1 MASMSIRLPLA
12 AALLALLSGCGGD
25 APAREVRLLAPVG
38 IAKNIEGFEQDTG
51 CRVDLRVY
59 DDGEDIAAI
68 ARRRDADVVAG
79 PTPTGQVPDVVDEL
93 ARVTLKGGVVVTIPR
108 SLASAFDWIDIR
120 SAGRREISWRIR
132 DEGDNEDCARRWIAY
147 VRSQ

>member
-1 MASMSIRLPLA
+1 MASMSVRLSLA
-12 AALLALLSGCGGD
+12 AALVASLTGCGGD
-25 APAREVRLLAPVG
+25 SPAREVRLLAPVG
-38 IAKNIEGFEQDTG
+38 IADNIEGFEQGTG

-59 DDGEDIAAI
+59 DDGEDVAAI
-68 ARRRDADVVAG
+68 ARRRDADVIAG
-79 PTPTGQVPDVVDEL
+79 PTRGGQVPDVVDEL

-108 SLASAFDWIDIR
+108 RLASAFDWVDIR

-132 DEGDNEDCARRWIAY
+132 EEGDNDDCARRWLAY

>member
-1 MASMSIRLPLA
+1 MSIRLPLA
-12 AALLALLSGCGGD
+12 AALLVLLAGCGGD
-25 APAREVRLLAPVG
+25 SPAREVRLLAPVG
-38 IAKNIEGFEQDTG
+38 IAESTEGFEQDTG

-68 ARRRDADVVAG
+68 ARRRDADVIAG
-79 PTPTGQVPDVVDEL
+79 PTPRGQVPDVVDEL
-93 ARVTLKGGVVVTIPR
+93 ARVTLKGGVVVTVPR
-108 SLASAFDWIDIR
+108 RLASAFDWIDIR

-132 DEGDNEDCARRWIAY
+132 EEGDNDDCARRWIAY